1 MNSTPGLGP
10 AAHAGWLPSPT
21 RLPRLADALAA
32 LGRPLVL
39 MVSLVDC
46 PFCHR
51 VRSTEMRPRQQEGL
65 VVAEMDI
72 SGPRTLVDFAGASA
86 THRDIARRYRVQVAP
101 TVLWLDR
108 SGKEVA
114 ERLVGASI
122 PDFYGAYFDERMA
135 AATAALKR

>member
-1 MNSTPGLGP
+1 MNPFPGLGP
-10 AAHAGWLPSPT
+10 AAQPGWLPSPT
-21 RLPRLADALAA
+21 HLQRLAEALAA
-32 LGRPLVL
+32 QGRPLVL

-51 VRSTEMRPRQQEGL
+51 VRLSEMRPRQQEGL
-65 VVAEMDI
+65 VVAEIDI

-86 THRDIARRYRVQVAP
+86 THRDMARRYRVQVAP
-101 TVLWLDR
+101 TVLWLNRKGD
-108 SGKEVA
+108 EVA

-135 AATAALKR
+135 AATAALRR